1 MNRRSFLSTTALA
14 AVPTLAGCSNPL
26 SNNDPKANDI
36 TIVNKRDN
44 VVMFDFVVA
53 HPSSDG
59 GGVVSSTRHKVNP
72 GKTTIENV
80 ADFGTYDLSIAVDG
94 MPNRSRIWHATDC
107 HHLTITIRE
116 DSVKF
121 AEKTC

>member
-1 MNRRSFLSTTALA
+1 MHRRSFLTTSAPV
-14 AVPTLAGCSNPL
+14 AVSTLAGCSNPL
-26 SNNDPKANDI
+26 SNNDPKANDVP
-36 TIVNKRDN
+36 IVDKRAE

-59 GGVVSSTRHKVNP
+59 GGVVSSTRHKVDP

-94 MPNRSRIWHATDC
+94 MPDRSRIWHATDC
-107 HHLTITIRE
+107 HHLTITIWA

-121 AEKTC
+121 AEKKC